1 METVNLLIKLL
12 TCALIGTVLNEQ
24 DKQQLD
30 EQTLNQ
36 IYKIAKKH
44 DMAHLLSTALKKN
57 SITVEA
63 QLEEKFNKAQ
73 LDAVNRYL
81 RIDMDKER
89 IFHILNTA
97 QINHIPLKGTIIR
110 EMYPEQW
117 MRTSCDIDILIKPQD
132 ISAVQNEF
140 FGKLGFKPFAQ
151 TSNRDISFATPSGV
165 HIELHHTLLEDENK
179 VGQVLEKVWE
189 YSNPSKGNAAQYE
202 MAPEFFIMY
211 IVSHAAR
218 HVTVGGCGIRPIY
231 DLYFILN
238 KMSYNKNILD
248 ELLETV
254 GLKTFFGVACELMNG
269 WIKNEPMG
277 DTALSL
283 QEYILSGG
291 TYGSYENYISACVSG
306 EGGKRKYLRKRFFMP
321 IEDIKNRYPNVV
333 KHPYLLNWYRLCRLC
348 RAVIDGKT
356 KRGIKE
362 IKSSLKTPQD
372 NAVGL
377 LLSKLELNE
386 IK

>member
-132 ISAVQNEF
+132 ISARVITIN
-140 FGKLGFKPFAQ
+140 
-151 TSNRDISFATPSGV
+151 S
-165 HIELHHTLLEDENK
+165 
-179 VGQVLEKVWE
+179 
-189 YSNPSKGNAAQYE
+189 
-202 MAPEFFIMY
+202 
-211 IVSHAAR
+211 
-218 HVTVGGCGIRPIY
+218 
-231 DLYFILN
+231 
-238 KMSYNKNILD
+238 
-248 ELLETV
+248 
-254 GLKTFFGVACELMNG
+254 
-269 WIKNEPMG
+269 
-277 DTALSL
+277 
-283 QEYILSGG
+283 
-291 TYGSYENYISACVSG
+291 
-306 EGGKRKYLRKRFFMP
+306 
-321 IEDIKNRYPNVV
+321 
-333 KHPYLLNWYRLCRLC
+333 PYR
-348 RAVIDGKT
+348 
-356 KRGIKE
+356 
-362 IKSSLKTPQD
+362 
-372 NAVGL
+372 
-377 LLSKLELNE
+377 
-386 IK
+386 